1 MSKMKQFLYASA
13 KVSAWFA
20 LAVSITLAGCAN
32 NTGLVF
38 VDRVKSAQAGLDIT
52 SFKDNPFTAVIEYDY
67 SKIADFDVSRVK
79 CNLER
84 VIIPRDDWRLTKA
97 QLLQK
102 YTPEQVD
109 IHYKLLDSYTWDGRP
124 VVGLKPRPAS
134 IKESVPGK
142 ITLYCIDD
150 LGVYQLLYNYAE
162 KR

>member
-1 MSKMKQFLYASA
+1 M
-13 KVSAWFA
+13 
-20 LAVSITLAGCAN
+20 
-32 NTGLVF
+32 
-38 VDRVKSAQAGLDIT
+38 DIT

-67 SKIADFDVSRVK
+67 SKIADFDVGRVK

-84 VIIPRDDWRLTKA
+84 VIIPRDDWHLTKA

-124 VVGLKPRPAS
+124 VVNLKPRPAS
-134 IKESVPGK
+134 IKESIPGK

-150 LGVYQLLYNYAE
+150 LGVYQLLYN
-162 KR
+162 